1 MSAVKPAIR
10 AEPKAKPE
18 RKGEVGAS
26 GPGAA
31 AQRLFPV
38 ESAKHS
44 GAAAAVARP
53 RRDAAPSFQ
62 AKIPVITGE
71 ATYRGLMPVDG
82 TISGT
87 LGATGSSITVRQRP
101 RNCDSVPELNGDIG
115 FKDMLRIN
123 GHVAGKIFSFKGTLI
138 VDGSARV
145 DASIDVAVVVINGA
159 VNGDI
164 IGHERVELGPAGVV
178 IGNISTPSLAMKPG
192 ATFQG
197 DCRMLKEKEDDAN

>member
-1 MSAVKPAIR
+1 MSAAKPALR
-10 AEPKAKPE
+10 AEPKVKAEPKSE
-18 RKGEVGAS
+18 TVRGAAS
-26 GPGAA
+26 VAA

-38 ESAKHS
+38 GAAKHT
-44 GAAAAVARP
+44 GALAAVARP
-53 RRDAAPSFQ
+53 RRDNGPSFQ
-62 AKIPVITGE
+62 AKVPVITGE

-87 LGATGSSITVRQRP
+87 LGATGSTLIVRQRP
-101 RNCDSVPELNGDIG
+101 RNAQSVPELNGEIG

-138 VDGSARV
+138 VDGSATV
-145 DASIDVAVVVINGA
+145 DAVIDVAVAVINGT
-159 VNGDI
+159 VHGDI
-164 IGHERVELGPAGVV
+164 VGHERVELGPAGVV

-197 DCRMLKEKEDDAN
+197 DCRMLKDEEEA